1 MLTITEK
8 ASAALRKVTGLPRLA
23 ETSGLRIARKHP
35 ASDSL
40 GVRAVRGP
48 EQDDLVVE
56 RDDGRLFLGP
66 VAARRLRGK
75 VLDARDDA
83 DGRIQFV
90 LRSIRGGRRS

>member
-1 MLTITEK
+1 MLTITQK
-8 ASAALRKVTGLPRLA
+8 AVAAMRKVTAHPRLA
-23 ETSGLRIARKHP
+23 KTSGLRIARKHP

-40 GVRAVRGP
+40 GVRAVQGP
-48 EQDDLVVE
+48 ESDDLVVE

-66 VAARRLRGK
+66 LAARRLRGK

-90 LRSIRGGRRS
+90 LKTDQTD